1 MRYITV
7 FIFLIMSHLS
17 AQELK
22 IHTLTLASSWGEQIP
37 FLGTAP
43 HRVASLADTM
53 SNGRLKIKVD
63 FPQKHKAPLGIMDM
77 VKEGLYD
84 IGYTTSVY
92 YKGKDYKLVFFM
104 TIPFGMTTTEQ
115 YAWYY
120 YGGGKSLSEKV
131 YAPYGMV
138 AYPGGSVGIS
148 MGGWFK
154 KEIRSLADLKGLKIR
169 ISGQG
174 GDVMARLGV
183 NAMSTPPGELY
194 MSMETGLLDAV
205 EWIAPAFDMAM
216 GFHKIAPYYYTG
228 WSKPSGEGQY
238 LINKKKLDTLPE
250 DLKLI
255 LESAIKITARELLD
269 ESNHANAQ
277 TWKKIKNEYPSIK
290 VNHFPKDVM
299 NALKVAAHAVEE
311 EQALKDPLYKE
322 ILESQR
328 AYITTIR
335 PWTMIGEFDYLKEIA
350 H

>member
-1 MRYITV
+1 MRCILFV
-7 FIFLIMSHLS
+7 FWFFTLFAFAES
-17 AQELK
+17 K
-22 IHTLTLASSWGEQIP
+22 TYTLTLASSWGEQIP
-37 FLGTAP
+37 HLGQAP
-43 HRVASLADTM
+43 LKVAKLVDEM

-104 TIPFGMTTTEQ
+104 TTPFGMTTQEQ

-120 YGGGKSLSEKV
+120 HGGGKELFDKI
-131 YAPYGMV
+131 YTTYGLV

-154 KEIRSLADLKGLKIR
+154 KEIKSVDDLKGLKIR

-183 NAMSTPPGELY
+183 NALNTPPGELY
-194 MSMETGLLDAV
+194 MAMEMGLIDAV
-205 EWIAPAFDMAM
+205 EWIGPAFDMAM

-238 LINKKKLDTLPE
+238 LINKKKLETLPE
-250 DLKLI
+250 DLRAI
-255 LESAIKITARELLD
+255 LENAIKVTARELLD
-269 ESNHANAQ
+269 ESNDANAK
-277 TWKKIKNEYPSIK
+277 TWAKMQRDFSHIKI
-290 VNHFPKDVM
+290 NHFPHDVM
-299 NALKVAAHAVEE
+299 QALKRSAQMVEE
-311 EQALKDPLYKE
+311 EQAQKDPLYRE

-328 AYITTIR
+328 AYIAKIR
-335 PWTMIGEFDYLKEIA
+335 PWSVMGEFDYLKAIS

>member
-1 MRYITV
+1 MRFVLFILFLSSSFV
-7 FIFLIMSHLS
+7 F
-17 AQELK
+17 AEPK
-22 IHTLTLASSWGEQIP
+22 IYTLTLASSWGEQIP

-43 HRVASLADTM
+43 HKVAKLADAM

-104 TIPFGMTTTEQ
+104 TTPFGMNTQEQ

-120 YGGGKSLSEKV
+120 HGGGKELFEKV
-131 YAPYGMV
+131 YMPYGLV
-138 AYPGGSVGIS
+138 AYPGGSVGMS

-154 KEIRSLADLKGLKIR
+154 KEIKSLDDLKGLKIR

-183 NAMSTPPGELY
+183 NALSTPPGELY
-194 MSMETGLLDAV
+194 MAMETGLLDAV
-205 EWIAPAFDMAM
+205 EWISPAFDMAM
-216 GFHKIAPYYYTG
+216 GFHKLTPYYYTG

-250 DLKLI
+250 DLKAI

-269 ESNHANAQ
+269 ASNDANAK
-277 TWKKIKNEYPSIK
+277 TWAQMQKEYPHIK
-290 VNHFPKDVM
+290 INHFPNDVM
-299 NALKVAAHAVEE
+299 DELKRSARIVEE
-311 EQALKDPLYKE
+311 EQANKDAQYRE
-322 ILESQR
+322 ILKSQR
-328 AYITTIR
+328 AYMAKIR
-335 PWTMIGEFDYLKEIA
+335 PWSMIGEFDYLKTVS

>member
-1 MRYITV
+1 MR
-7 FIFLIMSHLS
+7 FILFLAFLS
-17 AQELK
+17 LSFVHAQENK
-22 IHTLTLASSWGEQIP
+22 VYSLTLASSWGEQIP
-37 FLGTAP
+37 FLGSAP
-43 HRVASLADTM
+43 HRVAHLAETM
-53 SNGRLKIKVD
+53 SAGRLKIRVD
-63 FPQKHKAPLGIMDM
+63 FPQKHKAPLSIMDM

-120 YGGGKSLSEKV
+120 FGGGRELSKKV
-131 YAPYGMV
+131 YAPYGLM

-154 KEIRSLADLKGLKIR
+154 KEILSLNDLKGLKIR
-169 ISGQG
+169 IAGQG
-174 GDVMARLGV
+174 GDVMAKLGV
-183 NAMSTPPGELY
+183 NAMSTAPGELY
-194 MSMETGLLDAV
+194 MAMETGLIDAV

-216 GFHKIAPYYYTG
+216 GFHKVAPYYYTG

-238 LINKKKLDTLPE
+238 LVNKKKLDTLPE

-255 LESAIKITARELLD
+255 LESAFKITARELLD

-277 TWKKIKNEYPSIK
+277 TWQKIKSDYPFIK
-290 VNHFPKDVM
+290 VNHFPKEVM
-299 NALKVAAHAVEE
+299 LALKNAAHAVEE
-311 EQALKDPLYKE
+311 EQAAKDTLYKE

-328 AYITTIR
+328 AYIAKIR
-335 PWTMIGEFDYLKEIA
+335 PWSMMGEFNYLKEVEK
-350 H
+350 

>member
-1 MRYITV
+1 MRYIFAV
-7 FIFLIMSHLS
+7 FYLFSTLVF
-17 AQELK
+17 AQGQTY
-22 IHTLTLASSWGEQIP
+22 TLTLASSWGEQIP
-37 FLGTAP
+37 FLGSAP
-43 HRVASLADTM
+43 HKVAKLADTM

-104 TIPFGMTTTEQ
+104 TTPFGMTTQEQ
-115 YAWYY
+115 YAWYFH
-120 YGGGKSLSEKV
+120 GGGKELFEKV
-131 YAPYGMV
+131 YLPYGLI
-138 AYPGGSVGIS
+138 AYPGGSVGMS

-154 KEIRSLADLKGLKIR
+154 KEIKSLDDLKGLKMR

-183 NAMSTPPGELY
+183 NALSTPPGELY
-194 MSMETGLLDAV
+194 LALETGLLDAV
-205 EWIAPAFDMAM
+205 EWISPTFDIAM

-238 LINKKKLDTLPE
+238 LINKKKLDTLPD
-250 DLKLI
+250 DLKTI

-269 ESNHANAQ
+269 ESNDANAKAWAKMQ
-277 TWKKIKNEYPSIK
+277 HDFLHIK
-290 VNHFPKDVM
+290 VNHFPSDVM
-299 NALKVAAHAVEE
+299 KALKHSAQTVEE
-311 EQALKDPLYKE
+311 EQAQKDPLYRE

-328 AYITTIR
+328 AYIAKIR
-335 PWTMIGEFDYLKEIA
+335 PWSMIGEFDYLQEVSR
-350 H
+350 

>member
-1 MRYITV
+1 MRYIFAV
-7 FIFLIMSHLS
+7 FYLFSTLVF
-17 AQELK
+17 AQGQTY
-22 IHTLTLASSWGEQIP
+22 TLTLASSWGEQIP
-37 FLGTAP
+37 FLGSAP
-43 HRVASLADTM
+43 HKVAKLADTM

-104 TIPFGMTTTEQ
+104 TTPFGMTTQEQ
-115 YAWYY
+115 YAWYFH
-120 YGGGKSLSEKV
+120 GGGKELFEKA
-131 YAPYGMV
+131 YLPYGLI
-138 AYPGGSVGIS
+138 AYPGGSVGMS

-154 KEIRSLADLKGLKIR
+154 KEIKSLDDLKGLKMR

-183 NAMSTPPGELY
+183 NALSTPPGELY
-194 MSMETGLLDAV
+194 LALETGLLDAV
-205 EWIAPAFDMAM
+205 EWISPTFDIAM

-238 LINKKKLDTLPE
+238 LINKKKLDTLPD
-250 DLKLI
+250 DLKTI

-269 ESNHANAQ
+269 ESNDANAKAWAKMQ
-277 TWKKIKNEYPSIK
+277 HDFLHIK
-290 VNHFPKDVM
+290 VNHFPSDVM
-299 NALKVAAHAVEE
+299 KALKHSAQTVEE
-311 EQALKDPLYKE
+311 EQAQKDPLYRE

-328 AYITTIR
+328 AYIAKIR
-335 PWTMIGEFDYLKEIA
+335 PWSMIGEFDYLQEVSR
-350 H
+350 